1 MVPGGIGTTEVSQ
14 MAVLG
19 TIIGLS
25 NTNLLKLGVLLDRF
39 FAYYLL
45 VGIGSVVLIGTQKW
59 KKKKEKNF
67 L

>member
-1 MVPGGIGTTEVSQ
+1 